1 MTHHMLAHSHSAL
14 VFRMDELEAHA
25 RGLAEATED
34 LAPLLEG
41 LHDSFALFAED
52 LIEHIQ
58 HEEQDIFPDAAAAG
72 LLHGHQVEL
81 LSNEHMGLHR
91 CLDRIGAQLK
101 ELDPTS
107 PAHQRE
113 RLVRDIAVLR
123 NAFVR
128 HAGDERAALG
138 AADQAS
144 CQSS

>member
-14 VFRMDELEAHA
+14 VFRMDELESHA
-25 RGLAEATED
+25 RGLAEAQED

-41 LHDSFALFAED
+41 LHESFVMFAED

-58 HEEQDIFPDAAAAG
+58 HEEQDIFPEAAAAG
-72 LLHGHQVEL
+72 LLHSPHVEL
-81 LSNEHMGLHR
+81 LRNEHMGLHR
-91 CLDRIGAQLK
+91 CLDRIGEQLK
-101 ELDPTS
+101 ELTPTCAR
-107 PAHQRE
+107 PQRE

-128 HAGDERAALG
+128 HAGDERAVLG

>member
-1 MTHHMLAHSHSAL
+1 MTPHMLAHSHSAL
-14 VFRMDELEAHA
+14 VFRMDELEAYA

-41 LHDSFALFAED
+41 LHDSFALFVED
-52 LIEHIQ
+52 LMAHIQ
-58 HEEQDIFPDAAAAG
+58 HEEQDIFPEAAASG
-72 LLHGHQVEL
+72 LVPAPQVEL
-81 LSNEHMGLHR
+81 LRNEHMGLHR

-101 ELDPTS
+101 TLDPTS
-107 PAHQRE
+107 PVHQRE

-128 HAGDERAALG
+128 HAGDERCALG